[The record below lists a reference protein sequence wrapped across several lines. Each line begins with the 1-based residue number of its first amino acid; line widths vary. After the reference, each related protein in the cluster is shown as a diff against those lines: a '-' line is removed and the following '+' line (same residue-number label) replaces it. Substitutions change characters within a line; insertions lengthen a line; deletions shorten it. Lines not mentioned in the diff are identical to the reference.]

1 MEVMTEEVM
10 GIADDNSQQPEV
22 IVEQAQFMRN
32 LTEAITQLNQREQLL
47 MNLYYVEELNLKEIG
62 AVLEVTESRVS
73 QMLSAIVKKLR
84 EDLDIE
90 VNLPKKK
97 APKSKG

>member
-1 MEVMTEEVM
+1 MTEEVM

>member
-32 LTEAITQLNQREQLL
+32 LTEAITQLNQGEQLL